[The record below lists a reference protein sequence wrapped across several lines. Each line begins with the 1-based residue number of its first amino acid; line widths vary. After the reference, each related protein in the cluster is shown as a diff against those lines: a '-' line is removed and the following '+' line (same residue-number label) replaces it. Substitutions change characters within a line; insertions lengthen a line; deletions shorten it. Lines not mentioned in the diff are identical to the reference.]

1 LWMSVHF
8 CCRTSS
14 ACGRVAEGKARLCES
29 LIVVNSNGDIENK
42 MDSAFHVA
50 SSERCRTK
58 VEIYDGEYLS
68 HDAGLPLVCAG
79 IAEVDSMFS
88 VWNRALI
95 ALEPGA
101 LRPDGPY
108 LRTKTATVLITRSD
122 VEERKYFRE
131 ARMDLILVKGEAHT
145 SVVMQNFSR
154 LDAPPV
160 RVARSTDIV
169 TVVRAVLRS
178 F

>member
-1 LWMSVHF
+1 MAQNFQAVGS
-8 CCRTSS
+8 
-14 ACGRVAEGKARLCES
+14 K
-29 LIVVNSNGDIENK
+29 
-42 MDSAFHVA
+42 
-50 SSERCRTK
+50 RCRTM
-58 VEIYDGEYLS
+58 VEIYGGEYLN
-68 HDAGLPLVCAG
+68 HDAVSLLVCAG
-79 IAEVDSMFS
+79 IVQVDSTFS

-95 ALEPGA
+95 ALRPGA
-101 LRPDGPY
+101 LRPAGPY
-108 LRTKTATVLITRSD
+108 LRTRTATVLITRSN
-122 VEERKYFRE
+122 VEERMYFRE

-145 SVVMQNFSR
+145 SVVMQNFPR